1 MKGFCKKIIRINLTT
16 QEIRQE
22 PLDPSA
28 AQHFIGGSGLA
39 AYYYH
44 HFLTTQKEPPQPFEC
59 NNPLY
64 ILTGALT
71 GLPAYCTARTSI
83 CSRSPLTTIWGE
95 SNVGGHFG
103 ATLKF
108 AGYDGIIITGKS
120 DHPVNLTINDSEIR
134 LQDATTYWGMNTY
147 KLIEQLPKTQ
157 EKPTKKKPQ
166 ILTIGPAGE
175 HLVPYAAIM
184 TSGGRTAGRTGMGAV
199 MGSKNLKAIMVSGS
213 GSTKQ
218 FDLPEE
224 FITTAKESLHSV
236 QDDFIFGLFKDLGT
250 AGYADVALD
259 MYGDMPIKNWSQGL
273 FEGEN
278 EISGSNMAEKLSV
291 SAKACFRCPIG
302 CGREII
308 IPKGEYQL
316 PQIDGPEYE
325 TLAAFGTNLLINDL
339 EAVAYANY
347 KANDLGLDTIST
359 GAVIG
364 VYFDLIEKG
373 YIPPE
378 DQPDECSCG
387 YNNPKALFYLIE
399 KIAQKQGIGALL
411 AQGSKKLSEHYNHP
425 ELAPH
430 VLGLEAPYHDPRAFS
445 TMAISYLTSP
455 RGACHLNSDAYLS
468 QQGQIF
474 PKVGVDDLPDDRFS
488 DTGIAPAVVALQNYR
503 QLYNAMGVCQF
514 YNPPAPYIAT
524 LLGIAIGK
532 TLSPQ
537 DLNLIGER
545 LYTIKRLI
553 NLKVGWKK
561 EWEKL
566 PQVMLQ
572 KLEGPTE
579 GNVPDTEIQLG
590 EWYQQRDYNY
600 TTGIPSSQV
609 LEKTGLTTLLNRP
622 FF

>member
-1 MKGFCKKIIRINLTT
+1 MT
-16 QEIRQE
+16 
-22 PLDPSA
+22 
-28 AQHFIGGSGLA
+28 
-39 AYYYH
+39 
-44 HFLTTQKEPPQPFEC
+44 
-59 NNPLY
+59 
-64 ILTGALT
+64 
-71 GLPAYCTARTSI
+71 
-83 CSRSPLTTIWGE
+83 
-95 SNVGGHFG
+95 
-103 ATLKF
+103 
-108 AGYDGIIITGKS
+108 
-120 DHPVNLTINDSEIR
+120 
-134 LQDATTYWGMNTY
+134 TY

-157 EKPTKKKPQ
+157 ENPSKKKPQ

-175 HLVPYAAIM
+175 NHVPYAAIM

-199 MGSKNLKAIMVSGS
+199 MGAKNLKAIMVSGS
-213 GSTKQ
+213 GNSNQ
-218 FDLPEE
+218 FDLPDE
-224 FITTAKESLHSV
+224 FKTTAKESLQAV
-236 QDDFIFGLFKDLGT
+236 KDDFIFGLFKDLGT

-273 FEGEN
+273 LTEEN
-278 EISGSNMAEKLSV
+278 EISGSNMAEKLGV
-291 SAKACFRCPIG
+291 SQKACYRCPIG

-308 IPKGEYQL
+308 IPKGKYQL

-373 YIPPE
+373 YIPQE
-378 DQPDECSCG
+378 DQPPEITCG
-387 YNNPKALFYLIE
+387 YNNPEALLYLIE
-399 KIAQKQGIGALL
+399 KIAKKEGVGALL
-411 AQGSKKLSEHYNHP
+411 AKGSKALAEYYNHS
-425 ELAPH
+425 ELAPQ

-474 PKVGVDDLPDDRFS
+474 PEVGVDDLPDDRFS

-545 LYTIKRLI
+545 IYTLKRLI
-553 NLKVGWKK
+553 NLKLGWKK
-561 EWEKL
+561 QQETL
-566 PQVMLQ
+566 PKVMLQ
-572 KLEGPTE
+572 KLDGPTE
-579 GNVPDTEIQLG
+579 ENVPNIDIQLK
-590 EWYQQRDYNY
+590 EWYQQRDYDPF
-600 TTGIPSSQV
+600 TGIPSKEV
-609 LEKTGLTTLLNRP
+609 IHKTGLSELLKKP
-622 FF
+622 